1 MTKEQI
7 LSSAMSESAELRGLW
22 AEWLHMLMAEEEESD
37 TAA

>member
-1 MTKEQI
+1 MTQEQI
-7 LSSAMSESAELRGLW
+7 LASALSESAELRGLL

>member
-7 LSSAMSESAELRGLW
+7 LAGALSENAELRGLW